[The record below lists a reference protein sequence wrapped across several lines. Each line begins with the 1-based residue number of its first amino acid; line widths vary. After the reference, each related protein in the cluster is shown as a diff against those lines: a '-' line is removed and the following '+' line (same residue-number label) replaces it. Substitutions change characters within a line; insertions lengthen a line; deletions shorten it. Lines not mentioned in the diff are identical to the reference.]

1 MFDDLFK
8 FRNSRIEELIRVL
21 WGQEP
26 IKQIANKVGEVIADV
41 WLMQL
46 VLRDK
51 MAELKGLTLD
61 QVNAVSGG
69 TTQ

>member
-1 MFDDLFK
+1 
-8 FRNSRIEELIRVL
+8 
-21 WGQEP
+21 
-26 IKQIANKVGEVIADV
+26 
-41 WLMQL
+41 MQL